1 MIDGLK
7 FHHLGIAT
15 AELQGTAELYS
26 KLGFQGS
33 EVIHDP
39 LQKVQ
44 ICFLSKS
51 NHPLLELV
59 APADETSPVNAILQ
73 KTGTS
78 LYHSCYE
85 VADLDERIAAFRK
98 ERFLL
103 VVKPVPAIAFENR
116 RVCFLYHPQIGLI
129 ELLEQA

>member
-1 MIDGLK
+1 LIDELK

-15 AELQGTAELYS
+15 ADLQGTVGLYS
-26 KLGFQGS
+26 KLGFQRS

-51 NHPLLELV
+51 NHPLLELI
-59 APADETSPVNAILQ
+59 APADDTSPVNTILQ
-73 KTGTS
+73 KAGTS
-78 LYHSCYE
+78 PYHSCYE
-85 VADLDERIAAFRK
+85 VTDLEERIAEFRN

-103 VVKPVPAIAFENR
+103 VVKPVRAIAFENR